1 MVNIENAL
9 GKKIQITNSS
19 IYSELKDK
27 IDPYVDLDYES
38 LLFSMGNLSFTLGKY
53 VDADSEK
60 IKFYVS
66 LYGLGCVDGG
76 KATLDYFNNGINEY
90 EKRITSF
97 DIMLH
102 NLKKIFP
109 DMDKKFNEKQLNEFS
124 QLFYGNC
131 NVKETQVIRI
141 IYCLKLISQ
150 NYKKAGKFDDK
161 NSTEFIFNEIEK
173 IIENYKK
180 TGQLGI
186 SNELYNIVNSLYNQK
201 YELNEVQINNLNEI
215 IENYN
220 VNLDKKQTID
230 KLNNLKSEKKTKIR

>member
-1 MVNIENAL
+1 MINIENAL

-19 IYSELKDK
+19 IYSDLKDK
-27 IDPYVDLDYES
+27 IDPYFGLDYEN
-38 LLFSMGNLSFTLGKY
+38 LLFSLGNLSFALGKY
-53 VDADSEK
+53 VDADPEK

-76 KATLDYFNNGINEY
+76 KVTLDYFNSNLGNPANI
-90 EKRITSF
+90 ITSF
-97 DIMLH
+97 DIMLR
-102 NLKKIFP
+102 NLKEIFP
-109 DMDKKFNEKQLNEFS
+109 DMEQKFSNEQLNEFS
-124 QLFYGNC
+124 QLFYGIC
-131 NVKETQVIRI
+131 NTKETQVIRI

-161 NSTEFIFNEIEK
+161 GSTEFIFNEIER

-186 SNELYNIVNSLYNQK
+186 SNELYGVVNNLYSQK
-201 YELNEVQINNLNEI
+201 YELNDVQINNLNEI
-215 IENYN
+215 IKNYN
-220 VNLDKKQTID
+220 INLDKQQTIA